1 VSDRVAVKPELLRWA
16 CDRARLEVEVLAV
29 RFPKLPEWIAGDV
42 QPTLKQL
49 EQFAKATH
57 APFGFLLLSKPP
69 AEQVPI
75 PDFRTIAGRP
85 VARPSPDLLDTIYQ
99 CQERQDWYRDFAR
112 SIGEEAREFV
122 GSVSAGADVVA
133 TAAAMRRTLAFDLD
147 QRRKASTWAEALR
160 TFIENAETAGVLV
173 MVNGVVGSNTSRK
186 LDPEEFRGFAL
197 ADPLAPLVF
206 VNGADTK
213 SAQMFTLAHELV
225 HLWAG
230 ETALTDSDPSRQ
242 PKQDTERWCNE
253 VAAELLVPL
262 AVFKAELRRSASLR
276 AELDRLAKVFK
287 VSTLVILRRMHDV
300 GALRG
305 EAYQHEYRQ
314 ELARLLAVQKGS
326 GGNFYLTQ
334 AVRNSRR
341 FSRALIADTLEGNTL
356 YREAFHMLGIKRDA
370 TFREMSA
377 QLGYTA

>member
-1 VSDRVAVKPELLRWA
+1 
-16 CDRARLEVEVLAV
+16 
-29 RFPKLPEWIAGDV
+29 
-42 QPTLKQL
+42 
-49 EQFAKATH
+49 
-57 APFGFLLLSKPP
+57 
-69 AEQVPI
+69 
-75 PDFRTIAGRP
+75 
-85 VARPSPDLLDTIYQ
+85 
-99 CQERQDWYRDFAR
+99 
-112 SIGEEAREFV
+112 
-122 GSVSAGADVVA
+122 
-133 TAAAMRRTLAFDLD
+133 
-147 QRRKASTWAEALR
+147 
-160 TFIENAETAGVLV
+160 
-173 MVNGVVGSNTSRK
+173 
-186 LDPEEFRGFAL
+186 
-197 ADPLAPLVF
+197 
-206 VNGADTK
+206 
-213 SAQMFTLAHELV
+213 
-225 HLWAG
+225 
-230 ETALTDSDPSRQ
+230 
-242 PKQDTERWCNE
+242 
-253 VAAELLVPL
+253 LVPL

>member
-1 VSDRVAVKPELLRWA
+1 LDIDEL
-16 CDRARLEVEVLAV
+16 VP
-29 RFPKLPEWIAGDV
+29 RFPRLTEWIAGDTR
-42 QPTLKQL
+42 PTLKQL

-57 APFGFLLLSKPP
+57 TPVGFLFLAEPP
-69 AEQVPI
+69 LERVPI
-75 PDFRTIAGRP
+75 PDFRTIADRAI
-85 VARPSPDLLDTIYQ
+85 ARPSPDLLDTIYL

-112 SIGEEAREFV
+112 GVGEEPRKFV
-122 GSVSAGADVVA
+122 GSVRVGSDVVA
-133 TAAAMRRTLAFDLD
+133 IGAAIRHTIGFDLE
-147 QRRKASTWAEALR
+147 QRRKLPTWTDALR
-160 TFIENAETAGVLV
+160 RFIELAETAGVLV

-197 ADPLAPLVF
+197 VDPLAPLVF

-225 HLWAG
+225 HVWIG
-230 ETALTDSDPSRQ
+230 ETALTDPDPSRQ

-253 VAAELLVPL
+253 VAAELLVPI
-262 AVFKAELRRSASLR
+262 AVFKQELRRSAAVR
-276 AELDRLAKVFK
+276 GELDRLAKVWK

-305 EAYQHEYRQ
+305 DAYRKEYER
-314 ELARLLAVQKGS
+314 ELARLLSVQKGS

-334 AVRNSRR
+334 SARNSRR

-356 YREAFHMLGIKRDA
+356 YREAFHMLGIKREA
-370 TFREMSA
+370 TFREMGA
-377 QLGYTA
+377 QLGYVTKEQAA